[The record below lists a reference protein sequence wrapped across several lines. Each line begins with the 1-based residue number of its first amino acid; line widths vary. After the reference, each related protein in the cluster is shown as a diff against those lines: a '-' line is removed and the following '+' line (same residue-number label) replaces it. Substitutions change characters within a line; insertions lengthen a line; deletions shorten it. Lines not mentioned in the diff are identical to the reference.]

1 MHTHTHIHACTC
13 THRHTH
19 RCRYMCA
26 CAHTRTHRHVHMHAH
41 PCACIHRCVR
51 ARTYMYAH
59 TDMHVHMCTRT
70 CICIHVCTGTRAHT
84 PVHTCTCMYAHTH
97 VHTCVHMCA
106 RAYAHAYT
114 CTHMHVHAYVCAH
127 MHAHT
132 CVHIGTQ
139 TYLHTCQSGRQSLG
153 HCIPASGGW
162 CAAEAGIL
170 CFLPLLPT
178 PRPQSLHTL
187 TSRVFPKRKES
198 HFVSKAPGAFVVLP
212 PLVTVSARKELRGT
226 QRVPCPLS
234 AVISICNSTPS
245 CCLTGRRTPNS
256 CDHLSLQGSD
266 STVSLSRSIPSGG
279 TEPLRQT
286 SPEQQRSFRA
296 VTGDPNHCPQAPPN
310 PAHLR
315 VPMPT

>member
-1 MHTHTHIHACTC
+1 MHARTCMHTRTCTC
-13 THRHTH
+13 TCARVHAYA
-19 RCRYMCA
+19 YMCA
-26 CAHTRTHRHVHMHAH
+26 RGHVHIHLCTRARACTHTLMSIHVCTCVHVHMH
-41 PCACIHRCVR
+41 I
-51 ARTYMYAH
+51 
-59 TDMHVHMCTRT
+59 CTR
-70 CICIHVCTGTRAHT
+70 
-84 PVHTCTCMYAHTH
+84 
-97 VHTCVHMCA
+97 
-106 RAYAHAYT
+106 
-114 CTHMHVHAYVCAH
+114 MHVHAYVCAH
-127 MHAHT
+127 VHVHT

-139 TYLHTCQSGRQSLG
+139 TYIHTCQSGRQSLG
-153 HCIPASGGW
+153 HRSPASWGW

-178 PRPQSLHTL
+178 PRPQSPQTL

-212 PLVTVSARKELRGT
+212 PLVTGSARKELRGT

-266 STVSLSRSIPSGG
+266 STVSLSRSIPFGG

-296 VTGDPNHCPQAPPN
+296 VTGDPTHCPQAPPN

-315 VPMPT
+315 VPMPM